1 MKEALL
7 EAREEKEV
15 LLEVLLEAIE
25 EKEVLLE
32 AKEEKEVLLEAK
44 EVIILNPHWTPEIL
58 GKDLPLQQEATPL
71 LEVTHLQEVTPLQEA
86 TPLQEVIDP
95 PVFMPQPEWQTGSPQ
110 EATPLQGVGV
120 ILPLEV
126 TLQLGV
132 IHLLH
137 LPNILMQIA
146 SQVP

>member
-1 MKEALL
+1 VKEALL

-44 EVIILNPHWTPEIL
+44 EVIILKPHWTPEIL
-58 GKDLPLQQEATPL
+58 DKDLPLLQEATPL
-71 LEVTHLQEVTPLQEA
+71 LEVTPLQEA

-95 PVFMPQPEWQTGSPQ
+95 PVFMPHPEWQSGSWQ
-110 EATPLQGVGV
+110 KTTPLRGVGV

-126 TLQLGV
+126 TPQPGGAGV